1 MAGALVA
8 SASAYQH
15 QRNSGNGGQ
24 RKSGENSGISVMA
37 AKNRRNEMAS
47 MKEKQAASKINGNES
62 VKAYGS

>member
-8 SASAYQH
+8 SAAAYQH

-37 AKNRRNEMAS
+37 ANNRRHEMAS
-47 MKEKQAASKINGNES
+47 MKEKQRHGKSMAM
-62 VKAYGS
+62 KA